1 MVGPGEDM
9 ATMAAPDI
17 AALVREAEAALRQRD
32 VGAAL
37 DLLGRAEAAAPGDI
51 PIKMLKA
58 SALRFKGDLD
68 GALAALDGAL
78 AIDPYFFVALLS
90 KGSLLERLA
99 GPRIAAR
106 FYRDILEAAP
116 PADQTPPGLA
126 APIAHA
132 RRLVAENTDA
142 LAGFLREQI
151 ASVKARHGGEALG
164 RFEEALDIYAGR
176 RQPFVQQPLLMHYPQ
191 LPAIPF
197 YDRALF
203 PWLPRLEAATE
214 MIRGELEIALEKAKN
229 EFAPYVAYPPGSPV
243 GQWGDLNNSMNWRSL
258 WLWKDGKRQD
268 DACAVCP
275 ETTALLET
283 LPLADQPGFAPT
295 ALFSALEANTR
306 IPPHTGSTN
315 TRLLV
320 HLPLILPGPARFRVG
335 NETRDWKMGEAWVFD
350 DTIEHEAWND
360 ADQLRVILIFDIWNP
375 LLSEAE
381 RELISVM
388 MNARNSYYSGA

>member
-1 MVGPGEDM
+1 M
-9 ATMAAPDI
+9 ATTAAPEAD
-17 AALVREAEAALRQRD
+17 ALVKQAEAALRQRD
-32 VGAAL
+32 VNTAL
-37 DLLGRAEAAAPGDI
+37 GLLNRAELAEPADVSV
-51 PIKMLKA
+51 KMLKA
-58 SALRFKGDLD
+58 SAQRFAGDLD
-68 GALAALDGAL
+68 GALASIEGVLPN
-78 AIDPYFFVALLS
+78 DPYHFLALLS

-99 GPRIAAR
+99 GVRVAAR

-116 PADQTPPGLA
+116 PEHETPPGLA

-142 LAGFLREQI
+142 LADYLRRQVED
-151 ASVKARHGGEALG
+151 VKSRHGGASLG

-176 RQPFVQQPLLMHYPQ
+176 RKPFVQEPLLLHYPQ

-197 YDRALF
+197 YDRNLF
-203 PWLPRLEAATE
+203 PWLPQLEAATD
-214 MIRGELEIALEKAKN
+214 MIRGELEVALEKARN
-229 EFAPYVAYPPGSPV
+229 DFAPYVAYPPGSPV
-243 GQWGDLNNSMNWRSL
+243 GQWGELNNSMNWRSL
-258 WLWKDGKRQD
+258 WLWKDGRRQD
-268 DACAVCP
+268 EACAVCP
-275 ETTALLET
+275 GTTALLES

-306 IPPHTGSTN
+306 IPAHTGSTN

-350 DTIEHEAWND
+350 DSINHEAWND

-375 LLSEAE
+375 FLSEAE
-381 RELISVM
+381 RELVTAM
-388 MNARNSYYSGA
+388 MNARNSYYAGGASPT

>member
-1 MVGPGEDM
+1 MV
-9 ATMAAPDI
+9 ATAAPDI
-17 AALVREAEAALRQRD
+17 GALVRDAEAALRQRD

-37 DLLGRAEAAAPGDI
+37 ELLGRAEAAAPGDI

-58 SALRFKGDLD
+58 SALRFRGDLD
-68 GALAALDGAL
+68 GALTALEGVL
-78 AIDPYFFVALLS
+78 TIDPYHFVALLS
-90 KGSLLERLA
+90 KGSLLERLG
-99 GPRIAAR
+99 GPRIAAC

-116 PADQTPPGLA
+116 PGDQTPPGLA

-132 RRLVAENTDA
+132 RRLVAENNDA
-142 LAGFLREQI
+142 LADFLRDQV
-151 ASVKARHGGEALG
+151 AAVKSRHGGRSIG

-203 PWLPRLEAATE
+203 PWLPRLEAATD

-243 GQWGDLNNSMNWRSL
+243 GQWGELNNSMNWRSL

-268 DACAVCP
+268 EACAVCP
-275 ETTALLET
+275 GTRDLLDN
-283 LPLADQPGFAPT
+283 LPMADQPGFAPT
-295 ALFSALEANTR
+295 ALFSALEANTH

-350 DTIEHEAWND
+350 DSINHEAWND
-360 ADQLRVILIFDIWNP
+360 ANQLRVIMIFDVWNP
-375 LLSEAE
+375 FLSEAE
-381 RELISVM
+381 RELIGVM
-388 MNARNSYYSGA
+388 MNARNSYYSGGASPT